1 MFNFFRV
8 LLSLTEKHMENQNK
22 ANSNTAWINGLVGVI
37 MFSGS
42 LPATRLAVM
51 ELDPY
56 FVTSARAAIAGIL
69 ALLAIIVFKEKL
81 PSKQQII
88 PLLIVAFAVVLGFP
102 LFSSLALQY
111 ISSAHS
117 IVFVGILPIATAIFG
132 IFRANE
138 RPRPIFW
145 LFAIIGSLIV
155 MGFAFSHGVEGSVA
169 GNLLMLLAIVLCGL
183 GYAEGAKLSKSLGG
197 WQVISWALII
207 SLPVSL
213 PLSFVFRPISLDGI
227 SASAWLG
234 LAYVSLFSMFFGFI
248 FWYRGLAMG
257 GIATIGQL
265 QLLQPLF
272 GLTLAAFL
280 LHEQVSWSMLLVT
293 VAVLFNVAATKKF
306 AS

>member
-1 MFNFFRV
+1 
-8 LLSLTEKHMENQNK
+8 MENQNK